1 MVVIPGDRILIG
13 QRAPVVTVA
22 EAYLRNEHLVEIT
35 STSGRVWRVD
45 PAVVRRIEG
54 GDRS

>member
-1 MVVIPGDRILIG
+1 MLVIPGDRILIG